1 MKNAPERPWCQTSRT
16 RPSSSPIVRVPIG
29 GAMFLGATAS
39 AHGSDR
45 GNGAELRNGDSTSN
59 AMKNPLKK
67 ISLSLLLALLAAS
80 AHAEVRLANVFGEHM
95 VLQRDRPLQLWGQ
108 ATPGQTLTVELA
120 GRKASTRVGADGR
133 WRVRLAPL
141 PAGGPHRL
149 RVEGDQTVELDDVL
163 IGDVW
168 LLGGQSNMEWPLAQ
182 TDTGPQEVASPQNPQ
197 LRQLRVPLR
206 ASVTPEAE
214 IAAAPWAVAE
224 PGKVGEFSA
233 VGYHFARQVQAV
245 QGVPIGL
252 IQTAWG
258 GSMLETW
265 VRRDAA
271 LQDPDLAPAVRAL
284 PADNASFGT
293 GLRQRVLGRVAAWQP
308 GLPLQGVDAVGW
320 SAAADIDRDWPTLQ
334 ALHYWEGEGLANLD
348 GVVWMRKRVELTA
361 AQAAGAAQLH
371 LAQVDD
377 CDETWVNGQRVG
389 GQCGWEQPRR
399 YALPAGL
406 LRTGANWIAVRITDT
421 GGNGG
426 IHGDAADLRLDTAAG
441 AIPLTG
447 AWRARVEQVAAPVGP
462 VANDGPALGHNG
474 LIAPLQGLAVRGVLW
489 YQGEENAGRAAA
501 YADGFKRLI
510 QDWRQQFGDP
520 DMPFLFVQL
529 AAWFPLADNRPDG
542 NAWAELRASQAAAL
556 ALPHTGMATAI
567 DVGDA
572 VDIHPRNKRTVGQ
585 RLAALALHELG
596 LRAAPAGGPRLIGQS
611 AHGGEFRLRFGDT
624 AGGLRTARA
633 GEPLRGFYLAGA
645 DRRWEPA
652 EARFEGDAI
661 VLRSPAVAAPVA
673 ARYAWVNNPSEAN
686 IVGGDGLPLPPLRT
700 DDWPLES
707 AARRY
712 GR

>member
-1 MKNAPERPWCQTSRT
+1 MMKKTT
-16 RPSSSPIVRVPIG
+16 
-29 GAMFLGATAS
+29 
-39 AHGSDR
+39 
-45 GNGAELRNGDSTSN
+45 
-59 AMKNPLKK
+59 
-67 ISLSLLLALLAAS
+67 LSLLLALLGAT
-80 AHAEVRLANVFGEHM
+80 AHAEVRLSNVFGEHM

-108 ATPGQTLTVELA
+108 ATPGQTLTVEFA
-120 GRKASTRVGADGR
+120 DRRASTRVGADGR
-133 WRVRLAPL
+133 WRVQWPAL

-149 RVEGDQTVELDDVL
+149 RVVGDQTVELNDVL

-206 ASVTPEAE
+206 ASVKPEAE
-214 IAAAPWAVAE
+214 ISPAPWVVAE
-224 PGKVGEFSA
+224 AGRVGEFSA
-233 VGYHFARQVQAV
+233 IGYHFARQVQAV

-265 VRRDAA
+265 MRRDAA
-271 LQDPDLAPAVRAL
+271 VQDPDLAPAVRAL
-284 PADNASFGT
+284 PADNAAFSAA
-293 GLRQRVLGRVAAWQP
+293 LRQRVLDRVAAWQP
-308 GLPLQGVDAVGW
+308 GLPLQGVDASGW
-320 SAAADIDRDWPTLQ
+320 SAAEDIDANWPTLQ
-334 ALHYWEGEGLANLD
+334 APRYWEDQGLANFD
-348 GVVWMRKRVELTA
+348 GIVWMRKRVELSA
-361 AQAAGAAQLH
+361 AQAAGTAQLH
-371 LAQVDD
+371 LARVDD
-377 CDETWVNGQRVG
+377 CDETWVNGRRVG

-399 YALPAGL
+399 YELPKGALRAG
-406 LRTGANWIAVRITDT
+406 TNWIAVRVTDT

-426 IHGDAADLRLDTAAG
+426 FHGDAADMRLDTAAG
-441 AIPLTG
+441 SVSLAG
-447 AWRARVEQVAAPVGP
+447 AWRARVEQVATPGGP
-462 VANDGPALGHNG
+462 VANDAPALGHNG

-510 QDWRQQFGDP
+510 QDWRGQFGDP
-520 DMPFLFVQL
+520 NLPFFFVQL
-529 AAWFPLADNRPDG
+529 AAFLPLADNNPNG
-542 NAWAELRASQAAAL
+542 GGWAELRASQAAAL

-585 RLAALALHELG
+585 RLAGLALRELG
-596 LRAAPAGGPRLIGQS
+596 LRTAPAGGPRLTGHD
-611 AHGGEFRLRFGDT
+611 ARGGEIRLRFGDT

-633 GEPLRGFYLAGA
+633 GEPLRGFHVAGA
-645 DRRWEPA
+645 DHRWVPA

-707 AARRY
+707 AGRRY

>member
-1 MKNAPERPWCQTSRT
+1 MKK
-16 RPSSSPIVRVPIG
+16 
-29 GAMFLGATAS
+29 TA
-39 AHGSDR
+39 
-45 GNGAELRNGDSTSN
+45 L
-59 AMKNPLKK
+59 P
-67 ISLSLLLALLAAS
+67 LLLALLAAT
-80 AHAEVRLANVFGEHM
+80 AQAEVRLSNVFGEHM

-108 ATPGQTLTVELA
+108 ATPGQTLSVEL
-120 GRKASTRVGADGR
+120 GGHKASTRVGADGR
-133 WRVRLAPL
+133 WRVQLAPL

-149 RVEGDQTVELDDVL
+149 LVKGDETVELRDVL

-206 ASVTPEAE
+206 ASVKPEAE
-214 IAAAPWAVAE
+214 IAPAPWVVAE

-233 VGYHFARQVQAV
+233 VGYHFARQMQAV

-252 IQTAWG
+252 INTAWG

-284 PADNASFGT
+284 PTDNAVYGAAV
-293 GLRQRVLGRVAAWQP
+293 RQRAETRVAAWQP
-308 GLPLQGVDAVGW
+308 GLPLKDVDASGW
-320 SAAADIDRDWPTLQ
+320 SAASDIDANWPTLP
-334 ALHYWEGEGLANLD
+334 APGVWETHGLADLD
-348 GVVWMRKRVELTA
+348 GVVWMRKRIELKPE
-361 AQAAGAAQLH
+361 QAASAAELH
-371 LAQVDD
+371 LAKVDD

-406 LRTGANWIAVRITDT
+406 LRAGTNWIAVRVTDT
-421 GGNGG
+421 GGGG
-426 IHGDAADLRLDTAAG
+426 GFHGEAAEMRLDTAAG
-441 AIPLTG
+441 SVPLAG
-447 AWRARVEQVAAPVGP
+447 AWKARVEKIQAAAGP
-462 VANDGPALGHNG
+462 VANDAPTLGHNG
-474 LIAPLQGLAVRGVLW
+474 LIAPLHGLAVRGVLW
-489 YQGEENAGRAAA
+489 YQGEENSGRAAA
-501 YADGFKRLI
+501 YAEGFKRLI
-510 QDWRQQFGDP
+510 QDWRGQFGDP
-520 DMPFLFVQL
+520 NMPFLFVQL
-529 AAWFPLADNRPDG
+529 ASWFPLADNRPDG
-542 NAWAELRASQAAAL
+542 NGWAELRASQAAAL

-572 VDIHPRNKRTVGQ
+572 IDIHPRNKRTVGQ

-596 LRAAPAGGPRLIGQS
+596 LRAAPASGPRLLGQKANGS
-611 AHGGEFRLRFGDT
+611 EFQLRFGDT

-645 DRRWEPA
+645 DRRWVPA

-661 VLRSPAVAAPVA
+661 VLRSPAVPAPVA

-707 AARRY
+707 AGRRY